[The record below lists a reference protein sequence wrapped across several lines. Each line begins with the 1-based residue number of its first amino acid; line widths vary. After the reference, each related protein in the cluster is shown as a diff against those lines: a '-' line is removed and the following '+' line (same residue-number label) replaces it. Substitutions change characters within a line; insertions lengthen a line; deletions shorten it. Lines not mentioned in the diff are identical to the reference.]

1 MTSELSLFKIWK
13 KILNKIINKKEIKE
27 EDKIKKIEEKILK
40 HLCKDKNKKYMSALK
55 NLSLESKTRKV
66 AKIKN
71 TL

>member
-13 KILNKIINKKEIKE
+13 KLLNKIINKKEIKE

-40 HLCKDKNKKYMSALK
+40 HLCKDKNKKYMSVLK